1 MAIDN
6 MDKLIASL
14 GTSKDQKLFFPNAT
28 NVAGGW
34 INLNQS
40 VTSSF
45 GIMAVPTAYGSG
57 GKTYN
62 QSEQTAGFPKWS
74 AGSGTQTYIG
84 RVGATFATAGTI
96 HIYGLLWACSG
107 FVANVTT
114 AQSVV
119 NFSGMPTRNST
130 GEGCEIWIGC
140 SSATGA
146 TASNVTVQYTNSKGT
161 SGRNTVSTAHIT
173 SMPVNRMYQ
182 VPLQSGDTGVQS
194 IQSIT
199 FSASTATAGNVWVYI
214 LDRYASISSPVAN
227 ISQTADAISLGMPA
241 LYDESCMLF
250 VHQGSTTASG
260 IIMGNL
266 SIIQG

>member
-1 MAIDN
+1 MITT
-6 MDKLIASL
+6 MDRLVAAL
-14 GTSKDQKLFFPNAT
+14 GASKDQKLFFPSAT

-34 INLNQS
+34 INLNQA

-45 GIMAVPTAYGSG
+45 GIMAVPTAYTSG
-57 GKTYN
+57 GTTYN
-62 QSEQTAGFPKWS
+62 QSAITTGFPKWS

-84 RVGATFATAGTI
+84 RVGATFATAGTL
-96 HIYGLLWACSG
+96 HLYGLLWACSG
-107 FVANVTT
+107 FNSTVTT

-119 NFSGMPTRNST
+119 SFSGMPTRNPT
-130 GEGCEIWIGC
+130 GDGCEIWIGC

-146 TASNVTVQYTNSKGT
+146 TASNVTVQYTNSANV

-173 SMPVNRMYQ
+173 SMPANRMYQ
-182 VPLQSGDTGVQS
+182 VPLQSGDTGVKS

-199 FSASTATAGNVWVYI
+199 FSASTATAGNVWVLI
-214 LDRYASISSPVAN
+214 MDRYASIASAVPNVSVV
-227 ISQTADAISLGMPA
+227 ADAIAAGLPT

-250 VHQGSTTASG
+250 VHQASTTSSG